1 MKGYYGKYRGM
12 VISNVD
18 PENRGRLLV
27 QVPDVTGLVPSTWA
41 MPCVPFTGKQSGMW
55 CLPQIGTGVWVEFE
69 QGNPDYPIWVGCW
82 WATAA
87 DVPATA
93 LAAPPGVPNVVLQT
107 GGQTSITLSDSLG
120 ILIKNAL
127 GAMIMINQT
136 TITITNGTASIILA
150 GPSVSIN
157 GTGLVVT

>member
-27 QVPDVTGLVPSTWA
+27 QVPDVTGLPPSTWA

-93 LAAPPGVPNVVLQT
+93 LAAPPGVPNFVVQT
-107 GGQTSITLSDSLG
+107 GGQTSVTLSDSLG
-120 ILIKNAL
+120 IVIKNAL
-127 GAMIMINQT
+127 GAMIMINQS
-136 TITITNGTASIILA
+136 TITITNGQASIILA